1 MRESQ
6 SGGEK
11 RGVGGDYLSREKEIG
26 EQKRSPAIQSRML
39 SQNEFQSSQALP
51 RDVAIEGSRPSR
63 MSPFWRILRWL
74 VLIGLALG
82 GLALWKLRPAAGQTE
97 GNHAA
102 GDKRRP
108 VPVVAGQVEVRNFP
122 IYLNGLGIVQ
132 PFYGVTLRV
141 RVDGELQEV
150 YFQEGQ
156 NVQKGD
162 VIAQIDPR
170 TYQAQLDQA
179 KAKKAQ
185 DEAQLASAKL
195 TLQRDAQLIKN
206 SVIDQQTYDTQ
217 KYAVDQL
224 QALVDA
230 DQAAIESAQTQLD
243 YTRIVAPITGRV
255 GIRLVDPGNIVHSA
269 DTGGIVTI
277 NQVQPITVLFT
288 LPQQDLGKVRDALL
302 QNKALKV
309 LALDRD
315 NLSTLSDGTLA
326 VLDNQIDSTTA
337 TVKLKATFANTDYS
351 LWPGQFVNVRLLLGM
366 KSDAVTVPA
375 QAVQRGPN
383 GMYVYLLGS
392 DNKAEMRSVTIG
404 STEDNWTLVE
414 SGLQG
419 GDRVVVDG
427 QYRLQPGATVEIT
440 KNAAASGGDSEK
452 VKK

>member
-1 MRESQ
+1 MRY
-6 SGGEK
+6 
-11 RGVGGDYLSREKEIG
+11 V
-26 EQKRSPAIQSRML
+26 
-39 SQNEFQSSQALP
+39 
-51 RDVAIEGSRPSR
+51 
-63 MSPFWRILRWL
+63 WRLLRWL

-82 GLALWKLRPAAGQTE
+82 GLALWKLRPVVGQTE
-97 GNHAA
+97 ANH
-102 GDKRRP
+102 GTSDKRLP
-108 VPVVAGQVEVRNFP
+108 VPVVAGEVEVKSFP

-132 PFYGVTLRV
+132 PFYGVTIRA
-141 RVDGELQEV
+141 RVDGELQQV

-162 VIAQIDPR
+162 LIAQIDPR
-170 TYQAQLDQA
+170 PYQAQLDQT

-195 TLQRDAQLIKN
+195 MLQRNAQLIKN

-217 KYAVDQL
+217 KYTTDQL
-224 QALVDA
+224 QALVQA
-230 DQAAIESAQTQLD
+230 DQAAIDNAQTQLD
-243 YTRIVAPITGRV
+243 YTHIVAPISGRV
-255 GIRLVDPGNIVHSA
+255 GIRLVDPGNIVHST

-277 NQVQPITVLFT
+277 NQVQPISVLFT
-288 LPQQDLGKVRDALL
+288 LPQQDLGKVRNALQQNNTL
-302 QNKALKV
+302 QV

-337 TVKLKATFANTDYS
+337 TVKLKATFDNTDFR
-351 LWPGQFVNVRLLLGM
+351 LWPGQFVNVRLLLGN
-366 KSDAVTVPA
+366 KPDAVTVPA

-383 GMYVYLLGS
+383 GMYVYLLGPDS
-392 DNKAEMRSVTIG
+392 NKAEMRPVTVG

-427 QYRLQPGATVEIT
+427 QYRLQPGTTVEIT
-440 KNAAASGGDSEK
+440 KTPASADSGK
-452 VKK
+452 AKRQ